1 MITVTDTKGQK
12 HHLAP
17 DAIAKVSEASL
28 SSRWHG
34 IHAYIKTF
42 DGDEL
47 GVREESEQ
55 VLAQIEARSV

>member
-12 HHLAP
+12 HHLALE
-17 DAIAKVSEASL
+17 AIARVSEASL

-34 IHAYIKTF
+34 IHTYIKTF

-47 GVREESEQ
+47 GVREEAEQ
-55 VLAQIEARSV
+55 VLAQIEARSA

>member
-1 MITVTDTKGQK
+1 M
-12 HHLAP
+12 AP

-47 GVREESEQ
+47 GVREDAQQ
-55 VLAQIEARSV
+55 VLAQIEAGSV